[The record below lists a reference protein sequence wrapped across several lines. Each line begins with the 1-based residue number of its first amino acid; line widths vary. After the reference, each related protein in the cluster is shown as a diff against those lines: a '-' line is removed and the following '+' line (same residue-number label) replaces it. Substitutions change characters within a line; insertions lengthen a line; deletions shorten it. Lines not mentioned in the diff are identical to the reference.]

1 MDSLTRRTFF
11 EKLASLTAGGLLT
24 GGLPAAWAATQSE
37 PHVSFPAAPRDRL
50 AVASYSFRAYI
61 DSPAN
66 KDRDAKMPGMDLAQF
81 GSMVATKFGVH
92 NIEPHNRHFR
102 SIELAYL
109 ASLRESLKRSQVG
122 VVNIAVSTEQS
133 FYDADPAARDK
144 AIAFSKKWVDAAVAV
159 GSPSIRSHIRGAKNS
174 SPDVQRTAGSLQQV
188 AKYAAEKNVV
198 VHLENDD
205 LVSEDAFFIVKVVE
219 AVNHPYLRALPD
231 FANSAM
237 GGDAQFNE
245 RALQAMFQHA
255 YGICHIKDGETDDQ
269 GKLIGIDLKRAFDIL
284 KASDYRGYCSME
296 FDQPGDPY
304 AATAKLIEQSLKY
317 LS

>member
-1 MDSLTRRTFF
+1 
-11 EKLASLTAGGLLT
+11 
-24 GGLPAAWAATQSE
+24 
-37 PHVSFPAAPRDRL
+37 
-50 AVASYSFRAYI
+50 
-61 DSPAN
+61 
-66 KDRDAKMPGMDLAQF
+66 
-81 GSMVATKFGVH
+81 
-92 NIEPHNRHFR
+92 
-102 SIELAYL
+102 
-109 ASLRESLKRSQVG
+109 
-122 VVNIAVSTEQS
+122 VNIAVSTEQS
-133 FYDADPAARDK
+133 FYDADPAARDE

-284 KASDYRGYCSME
+284 KASGYRGYCSME